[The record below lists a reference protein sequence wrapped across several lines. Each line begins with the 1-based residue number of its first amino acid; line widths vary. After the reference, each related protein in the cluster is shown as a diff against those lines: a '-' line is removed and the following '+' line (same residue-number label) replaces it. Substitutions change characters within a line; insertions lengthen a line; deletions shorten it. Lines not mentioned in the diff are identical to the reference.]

1 MGYYWDDYTGDF
13 VYSEDDSDSG
23 YQGVYDDYTGE
34 FFMPDYSEEY
44 GVQEVFP
51 QQGQD
56 FEGWRYFSDG
66 TAISPEGAYY
76 YQGSEEP
83 IWSPSGGG
91 GLGALGKSA
100 LNALMGAF
108 KKSDGGVDWKKLA
121 TVGGGIAG
129 LMGAGGTQQ
138 RPTGY
143 QGGIPSYTAV
153 RERVA
158 DTGAEG
164 RRPGSGGERYFSD
177 VVYAKPG
184 EEAAARTTAQEQIA
198 SMVAQPAQQEPQ
210 EMAAGGIAGLKKGRY
225 LNGATDGMADKIAA
239 TIDNKQPAALSH
251 GEFVVPADVVS
262 HLGNG
267 NSEAGAKK
275 LYEMMDKI
283 RQARTG
289 TKKQGKQIDPNKY
302 LPA

>member
-1 MGYYWDDYTGDF
+1 MAYYWDDYTGDF

-23 YQGVYDDYTGE
+23 AGWAWDDYTGDYV
-34 FFMPDYSEEY
+34 FPDYSEEY
-44 GVQEVFP
+44 GVQEIFAQP
-51 QQGQD
+51 GQD
-56 FEGWRYFSDG
+56 YGGWRYFSDG
-66 TAISPEGAYY
+66 TSISPEGAYY
-76 YQGSEEP
+76 YQGSQEP

-91 GLGALGKSA
+91 SLGAVGKKA
-100 LNALMGAF
+100 LDALMGAF

-129 LMGAGGTQQ
+129 LLGASKNEQ

-153 RERVA
+153 RERVEGV
-158 DTGAEG
+158 DAEG
-164 RRPGSGGERYFSD
+164 RRPGSGGQRYFSD

-198 SMVAQPAQQEPQ
+198 AMAAEQSPEEPQ